1 MKKTEKEIIKEIIN
15 YIESSSIYPWTNNFE
30 KLIKKAKKLTK

>member
-1 MKKTEKEIIKEIIN
+1 MRSDEKEIMKEIIE
-15 YIESSSIYPWTNNFE
+15 YIESSSIYPWTEYFE